1 MTDSPGEDGVAG
13 DHQVVDTQG
22 YQGAVVGR
30 HTGRA
35 QDLEIEIGFIFVF
48 QRISRV
54 PHDLEIEI
62 VFI

>member
-1 MTDSPGEDGVAG
+1 MVMTDCPGEDGVAG

-35 QDLEIEIGFIFVF
+35 QDLEIEIRVIFVF
-48 QRISRV
+48 QRIER
-54 PHDLEIEI
+54 
-62 VFI
+62 